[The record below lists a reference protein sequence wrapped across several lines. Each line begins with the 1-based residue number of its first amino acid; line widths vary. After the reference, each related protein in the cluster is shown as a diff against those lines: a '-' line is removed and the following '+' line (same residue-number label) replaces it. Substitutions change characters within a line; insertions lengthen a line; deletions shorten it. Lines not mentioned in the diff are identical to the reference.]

1 MKIYLF
7 AFFLWLVYFT
17 NSTNFA
23 QTLKEKIAQMVWVG
37 FSGTRLNDTIK
48 VDLSKRNIG
57 GVILFA
63 NNISNP
69 AQIKLLNDTIK
80 MFAKTSPFIAVDQEG
95 GKVARLNSTNGF
107 ANTYTAYQLGTV
119 FNSEDSTR
127 KQAKLMAGWLNQI
140 GFNVNLAPVAD
151 VNVNANS
158 PAIGKLERSFSSN
171 PNIVYLHNKI
181 FIEEFE
187 KKNILTCLKH
197 FPGHGSA
204 LQDSHLGFTDIS
216 NTWQQY
222 ELIPYQN
229 LIANNYSN
237 IIMPGHLYNSKLDEI
252 YPASL
257 SKKVTTD
264 LLRNTFG
271 FKGVTITDGM
281 NMQAISAN
289 YSFEDGITLAV
300 NAGNDIILYTGTLR
314 YGSSLAQQVINV
326 IYNKVNEGIIPIS
339 RIDESYNR
347 IVELKKKYKII
358 TSNEKLKKEIPDDFI
373 LYQNYPNPFSANGE
387 NPTTTIRYSIPTV
400 MMNIPDWQN
409 HDVTLRQAGPSNH
422 DNFVTLK
429 VYDILGREIA
439 TLVNEY
445 QKPGYYSAEFRT
457 QNSELSSGVYFYKLQ
472 AGDFVAIKKMLLL
485 K

>member
-1 MKIYLF
+1 MSFVKTNIFLF
-7 AFFLWLVYFT
+7 IILLCVMPFFY
-17 NSTNFA
+17 STIFS

-48 VDLSKRNIG
+48 IDLSKRNIG

-69 AQIKLLNDTIK
+69 NQIKLLNDTIK
-80 MFAKTSPFIAVDQEG
+80 MFAKTPPFIAVDQEG
-95 GKVARLNSTNGF
+95 GKVARFNSTNGF

-127 KQAKLMAGWLNQI
+127 KQAKLMANWLLQC

-151 VNVNANS
+151 VNVNPNS

-171 PNIVYLHNKI
+171 PFNVYLHDKI

-187 KKNILTCLKH
+187 NKNIITCLKH

-222 ELIPYQN
+222 ELTPYQN
-229 LIANNYSN
+229 LINNDYSN

-264 LLRNTFG
+264 LLRNNFG

-326 IYNKVNEGIIPIS
+326 IYNKVNDGTIPLI
-339 RIDESYNR
+339 RIEESYNR
-347 IVELKKKYKII
+347 ILELKKKFKII
-358 TSNEKLKKEIPDDFI
+358 TSIENIAKETPPDFI
-373 LYQNYPNPFSANGE
+373 LYQNYPNPFNSSTTIVFNLPARQNVSVIIYNQLGEKIKEILNNEELPVGE
-387 NPTTTIRYSIPTV
+387 NKIV
-400 MMNIPDWQN
+400 WNGLND
-409 HDVTLRQAGPSNH
+409 
-422 DNFVTLK
+422 DN
-429 VYDILGREIA
+429 
-439 TLVNEY
+439 
-445 QKPGYYSAEFRT
+445 KPV
-457 QNSELSSGVYFYKLQ
+457 SSGVYLYRISSGRNALYGKMILQ
-472 AGDFVAIKKMLLL
+472 K
-485 K
+485 